1 MFPWR
6 GMAQVDELQDRVGS
20 LACDRKELQ
29 EHIRIAIKEHEVM
42 EMMLFE
48 FEEEHDEALY
58 KIILLETELQDLKD
72 EKLQLKEVHGK
83 SQWDIDTQVGAVY
96 GYDYGQ
102 NLKDAKVS
110 NPKDE
115 VSMWRSDHF
124 KVTDILMH
132 KDRKFD
138 AHDYVKNDGATLM
151 HQIIL
156 FDNVLGVQREVAFS
170 QSLFSAVLSILVG
183 MIIWEAQDP
192 CMPLVA
198 ALFLVVGE
206 GEDQQDDQHTQNH
219 QQEGNQFG
227 PEFATKMKFLNRT
240 LRFLRSRSVDLNQLV
255 CMNVECKCMDLMGA
269 IELVQDDFDSVLI
282 FVIEHHFKS

>member
-1 MFPWR
+1 QKIYHEKSC
-6 GMAQVDELQDRVGS
+6 AQLQ
-20 LACDRKELQ
+20 AQ
-29 EHIRIAIKEHEVM
+29 
-42 EMMLFE
+42 
-48 FEEEHDEALY
+48 DEALH
-58 KIILLETELQDLKD
+58 KIILLETKLQDLKD

-156 FDNVLGVQREVAFS
+156 FDNVLGVQREVAF
-170 QSLFSAVLSILVG
+170 
-183 MIIWEAQDP
+183 
-192 CMPLVA
+192 
-198 ALFLVVGE
+198 
-206 GEDQQDDQHTQNH
+206 
-219 QQEGNQFG
+219 
-227 PEFATKMKFLNRT
+227 
-240 LRFLRSRSVDLNQLV
+240 
-255 CMNVECKCMDLMGA
+255 
-269 IELVQDDFDSVLI
+269 
-282 FVIEHHFKS
+282 